1 MASCFQKWKQ
11 GAIGSSRRA
20 GFDGGLDQSLRK
32 MSVLL
37 GLRSFQSQ
45 MPLQKEIGP
54 TGCRPQV
61 FFTTRILLNLG

>member
-32 MSVLL
+32 MSVLP

-45 MPLQKEIGP
+45 MQLPKEIETDWLP
-54 TGCRPQV
+54 PACP
-61 FFTTRILLNLG
+61 FSLHASF